1 MMFWCNYHPNQQTS
15 TAEKSTSI
23 LISILYL
30 IGLIRWPHNSR
41 GGEGGGGGRGRPY
54 FYSPTVILRCFV
66 VRIWFRLDSNR
77 ALHEYL
83 AMEIPYN
90 KKIMKGCGLSRVPS
104 RRTFD
109 RRLVTISK
117 DIKNRITTMGELFVR
132 DKIIDPS
139 ILSTDSTLI
148 KAQDYVWHK
157 SSMKKKVL
165 PRSGIDTDARW
176 GFSHTKGWIFGYK
189 LHLISSTG
197 SIIVPLAADFTTA
210 NIPDNQMYSI
220 LITASLPVTMIK
232 RILYMSADP
241 GYDDH
246 ELYDLSSSMGFQL
259 VCPVKRY
266 RNTPSDRIKLIE
278 FYKSDIGQTIYS
290 LRSISIEPLI
300 EHIKSV
306 FRVDPLP
313 VRGYAKTSSVVLLSL
328 LLYQILVYY
337 NCKTRKDNPRAIKY
351 MLGT

>member
-41 GGEGGGGGRGRPY
+41 GGIGRGRPY
-54 FYSPTVILRCFV
+54 VYSPTVILRCFV

-83 AMEIPYN
+83 AMEMPYN
-90 KKIMKGCGLSRVPS
+90 KKIMKECGLSRIPS

-109 RRLVTISK
+109 RRLTTLSG
-117 DIKNRITTMGELFVR
+117 DIKIRITTMGKLFVH

-148 KAQDYVWHK
+148 KAKGHVWHK
-157 SSMKKKVL
+157 SSMKKKVV
-165 PRSGIDTDARW
+165 PRSGIDTDAMW

-197 SIIVPLAADFTTA
+197 SIILPLAVDFTTA
-210 NIPDNQMYSI
+210 NIPDNQVYSI
-220 LITASLPVTMIK
+220 LTASLPVTMIK
-232 RILYMSADP
+232 RTLYMSADP

-246 ELYDLSSSMGFQL
+246 ELYNLSIDMGFQL

-266 RNTPSDRIKLIE
+266 RNTPSDRIKLVE
-278 FYKSDIGQTIYS
+278 FYESDIGQTIYS

-306 FRVDPLP
+306 FRINPLP
-313 VRGYAKTSSVVLLSL
+313 VQRICQGIFSSTTISTALSDTCLL
-328 LLYQILVYY
+328 
-337 NCKTRKDNPRAIKY
+337 
-351 MLGT
+351 